1 MAPKKP
7 KRTNKP
13 SPLDRMHEAFA
24 LLNNDGDTMI
34 SKEEF
39 RKGLATVGVTPDVAD
54 QLFKR
59 FDPDGSGQLDKEE
72 FFAYAAK
79 GTGEMRRLI
88 RNGLLEA
95 DEGVDAVLEAFRAWD
110 VDGDGRIDP
119 TELERVLVLLNPSF
133 TKTDMTKMMKAI
145 DKNKDGSIDYEE
157 FTDWIADKKPMKK

>member
-1 MAPKKP
+1 
-7 KRTNKP
+7 
-13 SPLDRMHEAFA
+13 
-24 LLNNDGDTMI
+24 
-34 SKEEF
+34 
-39 RKGLATVGVTPDVAD
+39 
-54 QLFKR
+54 
-59 FDPDGSGQLDKEE
+59 
-72 FFAYAAK
+72 
-79 GTGEMRRLI
+79 MRRLI